1 MTIKMTR
8 NSQDST
14 GRVLLS
20 GKTYKDVSAED
31 ERYLVRIGKAEKL
44 EGKAEQA
51 APTQQPQAATTPPA

>member
-1 MTIKMTR
+1 MAIKMTR

-31 ERYLVRIGKAEKL
+31 ERYLIRIGKAEAV
-44 EGKAEQA
+44 EGKANSA
-51 APTQQPQAATTPPA
+51 DPQTPPANS

>member
-20 GKTYKDVSAED
+20 GKTYKDLSAED
-31 ERYLVRIGKAEKL
+31 ERYLIRIGKAEAV
-44 EGKAEQA
+44 EGKAT
-51 APTQQPQAATTPPA
+51 PVDPQTPPPANS